1 MEVEEVVQPLVIGNT
16 PATGDDVLARL
27 FEVHADI
34 VSRARARPSPVN
46 VDVNVNVNVRR
57 S

>member
-46 VDVNVNVNVRR
+46 VNVNVRR